1 MKKYWFIAIASIIF
15 FSSCKKFLQLEPKY
29 VVNTASFYKTE
40 QDFETAIVGSYS
52 QLQPLYNASMIYLG
66 ELTTDNAHILWTS
79 PTTSESE
86 LDEMRITPS
95 NGFVGNVWNW
105 DYKIITESN
114 TILDNI
120 DNTGLRD
127 ALKEQYKG
135 EAKFLRAFAYFNLVR
150 LFGDL
155 PIVTHNFRSPK
166 EIQSYDMS
174 RKPADSVY
182 AIIID
187 DLQQASSELQG
198 VTGLSKSRASVG
210 AAKTLLGKVYLTRH
224 QYAEAAAV
232 LGDVI
237 SSGTYSLQQ
246 DYASLFTNK
255 NDELPES
262 VFEIKY
268 LSGNIGEGNSFSSI
282 FTPPSFNAAIFPNN
296 MNGSGRIIPTR
307 DMMNAY
313 EPGDIRRKK
322 TIMDSLRV
330 QGGKYEPIPYGL
342 KLVDFTVGI
351 PGDGGVNYIAL
362 RYADVLLMYAEALN
376 ESDKT
381 DDAYTYIN
389 KVRERAGLNDLSG
402 LTKNQ
407 FRTAMER
414 EQRVEFFCEG
424 YRWFDLVRTGRAITV
439 IDDYFNNNGLSFS
452 VTQNELLMPIP
463 QRETDINPNLKQNP
477 GY

>member
-1 MKKYWFIAIASIIF
+1 MKKYCFISFILIVF

-52 QLQPLYNASMIYLG
+52 QLQPLYNATMIYLG
-66 ELTTDNAHILWTS
+66 ELTTDNAHVLWTS

-86 LDEMRITPS
+86 LDEMRVTPS
-95 NGFVGNVWNW
+95 NGFVGNAWNW

-120 DNTGLRD
+120 ENAGLRD

-150 LFGDL
+150 LFGNL
-155 PIVTHNFRSPK
+155 PIVTHNFTSPG
-166 EIQSYDMS
+166 EINSYDMS
-174 RKPADSVY
+174 RKSADNVY
-182 AIIID
+182 AIIIN

-210 AAKTLLGKVYLTRH
+210 AAKALLGKVYLTMH
-224 QYAEAAAV
+224 KYSEASAV
-232 LGDVI
+232 LSDVI
-237 SSGTYSLQQ
+237 SGGTYTLQKV
-246 DYASLFTNK
+246 YASLFTNN

-262 VFEIKY
+262 VFEVKY

-313 EPGDIRRKK
+313 EPGDIRRKES
-322 TIMDSLRV
+322 IMDSLRV
-330 QGGKYEPIPYGL
+330 QGGTYEPIPYGL

-376 ESDKT
+376 ELDKT

-402 LTKNQ
+402 LSKEQ
-407 FRTAMER
+407 FRTAMEKER
-414 EQRVEFFCEG
+414 RVEFLCEG
-424 YRWFDLVRTGRAITV
+424 QRWFDLVRTGRAITV
-439 IDDYFNNNGLSFS
+439 IDDYFKNNGLSFS